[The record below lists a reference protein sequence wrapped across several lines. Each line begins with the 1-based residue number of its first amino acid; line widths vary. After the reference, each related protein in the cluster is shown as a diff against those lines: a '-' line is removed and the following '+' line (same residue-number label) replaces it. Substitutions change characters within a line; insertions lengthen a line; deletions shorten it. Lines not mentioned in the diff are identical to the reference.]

1 MLIKH
6 GKVNTVLNHAWE
18 EAVSGV
24 DCAGQD
30 QDCQGGDGARHAA
43 AGAPHDA
50 AEGAGVQSGSGPVHG

>member
-1 MLIKH
+1 MRQGKH
-6 GKVNTVLNHAWE
+6 SGDDTWE

-24 DCAGQD
+24 GYAGQD

-50 AEGAGVQSGSGPVHG
+50 AEGAGVQPGSGPVHG